1 MKRWQQQTYTNVTL
15 FHINV
20 SQSAHGVFF
29 YARTYAKTYIYPYVK
44 KRKCESGLR
53 KSQINI

>member
-1 MKRWQQQTYTNVTL
+1 MTTTNIHKCDIIPHKCVPKRAW
-15 FHINV
+15 
-20 SQSAHGVFF
+20 GFF

>member
-1 MKRWQQQTYTNVTL
+1 MQQQTYTNVTL

-20 SQSAHGVFF
+20 SQSAHGGFF